1 MYIKW
6 WSGILKFNIPIFLYN
21 IGMLKNETVYVVF

>member
-6 WSGILKFNIPIFLYN
+6 WSGILKFNIPILHKN
-21 IGMLKNETVYVVF
+21 IGVLKKGIVYVIF